1 MRKKRITTYPK
12 LNSDLKAIVLN
23 HILAAREDFEN
34 GFLRMRAMGRLSKE
48 QWILNNISYYRNCI
62 SASDYIID
70 KLQLFVKKRVK

>member
-1 MRKKRITTYPK
+1 MRKKRITLYPK
-12 LNSDLKAIVLN
+12 LNTDLKAIVLN

-34 GFLRMRAMGRLSKE
+34 GFLRMRSMGKLSKD

-70 KLQLFVKKRVK
+70 KLQLFAKKKVR